1 MSPDRVIDGSANSA
15 KMGPTAARR
24 SRRTHRRS
32 WDAVRVPLGDFVFVL
47 EMLLAPV
54 LLVAAVVGIAT
65 EPSGRSK
72 NLRSWVACLL
82 GSALVVSAASTFWWW
97 GVGFDEAERLGVP
110 TRGTDRTMIASA
122 GVAAAA
128 YLGFVF
134 TGVAS
139 GIAQIRQPRR

>member
-1 MSPDRVIDGSANSA
+1 M
-15 KMGPTAARR
+15 
-24 SRRTHRRS
+24 
-32 WDAVRVPLGDFVFVL
+32 PLGDFVFVL
-47 EMLLAPV
+47 AMLLAPV
-54 LLVAAVVGIAT
+54 FLVAAVVGIAT

-72 NLRSWVACLL
+72 NFHSWVACLL
-82 GSALVVSAASTFWWW
+82 GTALVVSAASTFWWW
-97 GVGFDEAERLGVP
+97 GVGFDEAERLGVA
-110 TRGTDRTMIASA
+110 TQGTDRAMIASA